1 MNWARIKAPL
11 PVAPGVEAV
20 AASPHSR
27 RKRHGSPMSR
37 VTGLSITTLGAS
49 NMLLMNSLIQIR
61 HRPILDLLPGLLER
75 GRHLV
80 HVFWPVPAIGLTYAR
95 PGEGAAGAATTAPTP
110 VRG

>member
-1 MNWARIKAPL
+1 
-11 PVAPGVEAV
+11 
-20 AASPHSR
+20 
-27 RKRHGSPMSR
+27 MSR

-80 HVFWPVPAIGLTYAR
+80 HVFWPVPAIGLTACDR
-95 PGEGAAGAATTAPTP
+95 TP
-110 VRG
+110 HALLNSLQVSRRVTSL